1 MSSLLH
7 FSHAF
12 TKAKMNLTKDT
23 ATNAFHIVKD
33 MREDLNTAFQFH
45 KNEDKKSHKLYEELG
60 KVEKA
65 LRKYNKKRSQYNTR
79 HANPTNDEQKE
90 LDSIKEDV
98 QEHLENAYKVYEDEL
113 LIIEK
118 EFEIFEQLQ
127 DDEKRLEKTL

>member
-1 MSSLLH
+1 MSSFLH

-23 ATNAFHIVKD
+23 ATNAFYIVTA

-45 KNEDKKSHKLYEELG
+45 KNEDKKSHSLYEELG

-65 LRKYNKKRSQYNTR
+65 LKKYTEKRSQYNTR
-79 HANPTNDEQKE
+79 HADPTRDEQDE

-98 QEHLENAYKVYEDEL
+98 QEHLENAYQLYQDEL
-113 LIIEK
+113 VLIEK